1 MPDKQTKERPL
12 VIVFRIILGLVFIFS
27 SVVKGVDP
35 LGTAYRVEDYLLA
48 YGMDW
53 MLETAFLLSVFL
65 ITVEFL
71 LGFAI
76 LFKLKARLA
85 SIGILLIMIIF
96 TAVTWFDARYNL
108 VPDCGCFGDAIKMS
122 NWETFS
128 KNVVL
133 ILLAIFVFIK
143 RKTIVSRLPQ
153 WFQTSTL
160 LIFIGMFAWFIN
172 YNYQHLPLLDF
183 RDWKMGNDMK
193 SSGEGE
199 AKTFVTYR
207 NIETGEEKEFLSPNY
222 PWNDSV
228 WMVQWEFVDQR
239 LDESGVVRMHN
250 LIIEDEDGND
260 MTKALL
266 EHSGDQFLLISYDLD
281 FASGEGMLKAA
292 KLFMAMDEQG
302 IAFDMLSASD
312 LEIIDKYREVYQ
324 MEYPV
329 YFADDIEL
337 KAMIRSNPGMLWLHD
352 GVIIQKW
359 HANDFPDW
367 KDMETLIM
375 EKSSQK

>member
-1 MPDKQTKERPL
+1 MPEKQIKESPM
-12 VIVFRIILGLVFIFS
+12 IAVFRIILGGIFIFS
-27 SVVKGVDP
+27 SAVKGVDP

-53 MLETAFLLSVFL
+53 MLDLALPLAVML

-85 SIGILLIMIIF
+85 SFGILLIMIFF
-96 TAVTWFDARYNL
+96 TVVTWFDARYNL

-133 ILLAIFVFIK
+133 ILLAVVVFFK
-143 RKTIVSRLPQ
+143 RKTVISGLPQ
-153 WFQTSTL
+153 WIQSVI
-160 LIFIGMFAWFIN
+160 LIVFIGLFAWFVN
-172 YNYQHLPLLDF
+172 FNYQHLPLLDF
-183 RDWKMGNDMK
+183 RDWKAGNDMK

-199 AKTFVTYR
+199 TKTFVTYR
-207 NIETGEEKEFLSPNY
+207 NIKTGEEKEYLSPNY
-222 PWNDSV
+222 PWNDSL
-228 WMVQWEFVDQR
+228 WMANWEFVDQR
-239 LDESGVVRMHN
+239 LDESGLIRKHN
-250 LIIEDEDGND
+250 LIIEDEEGND
-260 MTKALL
+260 LTKAII
-266 EHSGDQFLLISYDLD
+266 EHNGNQFLLISYDLD
-281 FASGEGMLKAA
+281 FANGEGMLSAA
-292 KLFMAMDEQG
+292 KLFQKLDEQG

-312 LEIIDKYREVYQ
+312 TQIIDKFREVYQ

-337 KAMIRSNPGMLWLHD
+337 KAMIRSNPGLLWLKD

-359 HANDFPDW
+359 HFNDFPDW
-367 KDMETLIM
+367 EEVKDLMGE
-375 EKSSQK
+375 